1 MRIRWKRVIIGLFD
15 IVLGVYLVFAVTT
28 LRAKQTGVATCM
40 ATEVLVSD
48 SAQEAF
54 LDANEV
60 KRILRS
66 RGLLP
71 DGKKMA
77 AVSPRKIEDALTTS
91 GPFVKTAQCWK
102 TQDGRVQIAITQR
115 MPILRVKSAG
125 GADYYIDDKGS
136 PLPNSRY
143 TSDMIVAT
151 GAISQWY
158 AKYALTPFIKTIAA
172 SDFWQNQV
180 EQINILPDRGVEL
193 VPRVGDHIL
202 FLGYLPTDEQ
212 NRAKRDEAIADF
224 TNRKLLRI
232 EKFYRYALSKVGWN
246 KYSYISVEFD
256 NQIICKKKK
265 NQETI

>member
-1 MRIRWKRVIIGLFD
+1 MRIRWKRVIIGLLD

-77 AVSPRKIEDALTTS
+77 AISPRKIEDALTTS

-151 GAISQWY
+151 GAITKWY
-158 AKYALTPFIKTIAA
+158 AQAALTPLIKVI
-172 SDFWQNQV
+172 SGNEFWQNQV
-180 EQINILPDRGVEL
+180 EQINITPDRGVEL

-202 FLGYLPTDEQ
+202 FLGYLPLDEKVV
-212 NRAKRDEAIADF
+212 AKREAAITDF
-224 TNRKLLRI
+224 VTRKLERI
-232 EKFYRYALSKVGWN
+232 EKFYRYGLAKVGWN
-246 KYSYISVEFD
+246 KYSYINVEFD

-265 NQETI
+265 QQETI